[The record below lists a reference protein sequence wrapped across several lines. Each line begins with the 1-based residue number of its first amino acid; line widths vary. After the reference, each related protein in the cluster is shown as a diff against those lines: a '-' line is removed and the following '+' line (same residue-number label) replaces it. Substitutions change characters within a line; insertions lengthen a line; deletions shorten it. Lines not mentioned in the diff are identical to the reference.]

1 METFWNTFSLCSP
14 RLPRISSPHDF
25 LQHFQRNV
33 PGEGEAYVVLLI
45 DEFSSLHNLHPVV
58 RDSFLNV
65 FRTLRDAD
73 GVYEIRSIISAGIYS
88 MTYLRSSNKVFS
100 PFNSGIHI
108 QNSNFTLEEVGQLF
122 REFAKDRNIEIGNG
136 IIENVFS
143 KTNGYVSQ
151 ID

>member
-1 METFWNTFSLCSP
+1 METFWNTFSFCSP
-14 RLPRISSPHDF
+14 HLPRCSSPRDF
-25 LQHFQRNV
+25 LQHFQRHA
-33 PGEGEAYVVLLI
+33 PGESYVVLLI
-45 DEFSSLHNLHPVV
+45 DEFSLLHSLHPVV

-65 FRTLRDAD
+65 FRALRDAD
-73 GVYEIRSIISAGIYS
+73 GKYEIRSIIAAGTYS
-88 MTYLRSSNKVFS
+88 MTYLRSSNKVSS
-100 PFNSGIHI
+100 PFNSGHHI

-136 IIENVFS
+136 IIEDVFS